1 MGKLPEYYD
10 PCPVEWMGHHNPR
23 FTLCEV
29 LREIYSTTEQ
39 ENIKLLS
46 RVAMN
51 MAKRMN
57 SKLME
62 YNPKWQEMFNAPTNK
77 IKSQIGG

>member
-1 MGKLPEYYD
+1 MGLPEHYQ
-10 PCPVEWMGHHNPR
+10 PCPVEWMGHHNAR
-23 FTLCEV
+23 FTICEV
-29 LREIYSTTEQ
+29 LREIYTTTEK
-39 ENIKLLS
+39 ENVKLLS

-62 YNPKWQEMFNAPTNK
+62 YNSTWQEMFDAPTNK